1 MLPVILLPRSRYC
14 FRYCSRYGMSRGG
27 VRLLG
32 GVMVAVFVK
41 YPHLLDESPGLGD
54 LKTAPHR
61 QGEYV
66 SYSYVLTLRRA
77 RGVGQDVEHCV

>member
-1 MLPVILLPRSRYC
+1 
-14 FRYCSRYGMSRGG
+14 
-27 VRLLG
+27 
-32 GVMVAVFVK
+32 MVAVFVK